1 MAMNTAKIQV
11 TEYNDREH
19 RTQAAELWRKMFGY
33 KAAHNNPEL
42 VIDKKISVNDG
53 LFFVAVGGQEVLG
66 TVMAGYDGHRG
77 WIYALAVLPSHQKRE
92 IGSALLTHAEKK
104 LSELGCVKINL
115 QIVNSKD
122 SVKKFYSVKG
132 YFIENLI
139 SMSKILPANI
149 RKP

>member
-1 MAMNTAKIQV
+1 MNTAKIQV

-19 RTQAAELWRKMFGY
+19 RTQVIKLWQEIFGY
-33 KAAHNNPEL
+33 KSAHNRPGL

-53 LFFVAVGGQEVLG
+53 LFFVAVDGQDVMG

-77 WIYALAVLPSHQKRE
+77 WIYALAVLPSYQKRE
-92 IGSALLTHAEKK
+92 IGSALLTHAEEK

-115 QIVNSKD
+115 QIVNSND